1 MVVNREVLRQKAGND
16 RADESVRTT
25 SPKSYKAEDRM
36 IRVENLGRRYGSTI
50 AVDDIS
56 FEIAQ
61 GEIVG
66 LLGHNGSGKTTI
78 MKMLTGFLEPTAGQ
92 ITVNGLDIGEQT
104 RLAQSCIGYLPENCP
119 IWPDM
124 HVADYLDYQA
134 CLHCLAPSGRDQAI
148 VRALQRTGLEDKAT
162 EMIRTLS
169 RGYRQRLGVAQAI
182 LHEPQVVILD
192 EPTNG
197 LDPTQI
203 YEMRSLIKN
212 LATQSTILISTHILQ
227 EVQAICERVLILR
240 AGRLEL
246 DSKIQDLEQSRR
258 LLVIVSADGKSVLN
272 SIEGIQHIEERVTN
286 DGRVHYVIDMS
297 RDCASDIAEA
307 IHAAALKLYLLQPER
322 RTLESVFSAV
332 NEPNR
337 EHEP

>member
-1 MVVNREVLRQKAGND
+1 
-16 RADESVRTT
+16 
-25 SPKSYKAEDRM
+25 M
-36 IRVENLGRRYGSTI
+36 IRAQNLVRCYGSTT
-50 AVDDIS
+50 AVDDVS
-56 FEIAQ
+56 FDIGR

-134 CLHCLAPSGRDQAI
+134 CLHCLDPSGRGQAI
-148 VRALQRTGLEDKAT
+148 IRALQRTGLEDKAT

-182 LHEPQVVILD
+182 LHEPKVVILD

-203 YEMRSLIKN
+203 VEMRSLIKN
-212 LATQSTILISTHILQ
+212 LATQSTILISTHFLQ
-227 EVQAICERVLILR
+227 EVQAVCERVLILR
-240 AGRLEL
+240 SGRLEL
-246 DSKIQDLEQSRR
+246 DSKIEDLEQSRR
-258 LLVIVSADGKSVLN
+258 LLVIVSASAKSVLN
-272 SIEGIQHIEERVTN
+272 GIEGVQHIEERVTN
-286 DGRVHYVIDMS
+286 DDRIHYLVDMS

-307 IHAAALKLYLLQPER
+307 IHAAGLNLYLLQPER

-332 NEPNR
+332 NEPYR
-337 EHEP
+337 EQEP